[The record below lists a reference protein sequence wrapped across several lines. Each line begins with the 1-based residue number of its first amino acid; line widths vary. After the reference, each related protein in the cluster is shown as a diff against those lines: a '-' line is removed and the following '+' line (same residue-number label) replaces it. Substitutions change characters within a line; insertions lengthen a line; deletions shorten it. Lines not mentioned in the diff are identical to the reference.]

1 MSRICAGDL
10 GKPTALTMGLIIN
23 CIEQVVRTTEIHA
36 IKKNEESEMER
47 KERTFSGSGR
57 RLVSSS

>member
-1 MSRICAGDL
+1 MPRISVGDL
-10 GKPTALTMGLIIN
+10 GKPTALTVGLIIN

-36 IKKNEESEMER
+36 IKKNIEESEMER

-57 RLVSSS
+57 RLVR

>member
-1 MSRICAGDL
+1 MSRISVGDL

-36 IKKNEESEMER
+36 IKKIEESEMER

-57 RLVSSS
+57 RLVSGS